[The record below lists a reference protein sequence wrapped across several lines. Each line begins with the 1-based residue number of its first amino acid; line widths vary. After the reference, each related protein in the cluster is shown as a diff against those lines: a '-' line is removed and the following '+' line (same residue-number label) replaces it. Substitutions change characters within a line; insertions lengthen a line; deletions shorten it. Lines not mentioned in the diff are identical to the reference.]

1 MKIKEQFKLRKQGI
15 SLEFFP
21 PKSAEG
27 KESFMKV
34 VKDLSAYDPLYVSV
48 TYGAGGTTR
57 DRTVNTLTWIKQETD
72 LTVMSHLTCI
82 GATRAAV
89 NALLK
94 EYRADGIDNIL
105 ALRGDPPK
113 NVPDF
118 DPGRGEFKYARDLV
132 EFVKKYDYFSVAVA
146 VYPEGHGQS
155 PSIEKD
161 MEYTKQKIDA
171 GADFG
176 ITQMFF
182 DNQYYYEFMDRAAK
196 SGITIPILPGIMQII
211 DCKKIVEF
219 AGFCNATVP
228 KEILDR
234 MEPVMDMHEDMR
246 KLGVEFA
253 VRQCEDL
260 MKHGV
265 GYFHFYTMNRS
276 DSVSEILNSLG
287 IKSQGRQ
294 PAEAGPRP
302 EKRGIPRRRYDRRF
316 HRNGKISS

>member
-1 MKIKEQFKLRKQGI
+1 MRISDKFKERKQGI

-21 PKSAEG
+21 PRSAEG
-27 KESFMKV
+27 KDAFMKV
-34 VKDLSAYDPLYVSV
+34 VKDLSACDPLYVSV

-57 DRTVNTLTWIKQETD
+57 DRTVNTLKWIKQETD

-82 GATRAAV
+82 GATRASMD
-89 NALLK
+89 ALL
-94 EYRADGIDNIL
+94 RDCQDHGIDNIL

-113 NVPDF
+113 NAPDF
-118 DPGRGEFKYARDLV
+118 DPARGEFKYARDLV
-132 EFVKKYDYFSVAVA
+132 EFVKRYGYFSIAVA

-155 PSIEKD
+155 TSIEKD
-161 MEYTKQKIDA
+161 MEYTKQKIDV

-182 DNQYYYEFMDRAAK
+182 DNRYYYGFMDRVAK
-196 SGITIPILPGIMQII
+196 LGITIPILPGIMPII

-219 AGFCNATVP
+219 AGFCNTTVP
-228 KEILDR
+228 KDILDR
-234 MEPVMDMHEDMR
+234 MEPVLDMPEEMR

-265 GYFHFYTMNRS
+265 NYFHFYTMNRS
-276 DSVSEILNSLG
+276 DSVSEIVKALG
-287 IKSQGRQ
+287 K
-294 PAEAGPRP
+294 
-302 EKRGIPRRRYDRRF
+302 
-316 HRNGKISS
+316 

>member
-1 MKIKEQFKLRKQGI
+1 MRISDKFKERTRGI

-21 PKSAEG
+21 PKSVEG
-27 KESFMKV
+27 KDAFLKV
-34 VKDLSAYDPLYVSV
+34 AKDLGAFDPLYVSV

-57 DRTVNTLTWIKQETD
+57 DRTVNTLKWIKQETD

-82 GATRAAV
+82 GATKASLG
-89 NALLK
+89 ALLK
-94 EYRADGIDNIL
+94 EYRDHGIDNIL

-113 NVPDF
+113 NEPDF
-118 DPGRGEFKYARDLV
+118 DPTGSEFKYARDLV
-132 EFVKKYDYFSVAVA
+132 EFVRDEGSFSIAVA
-146 VYPEGHGQS
+146 VYPEGHAQS

-182 DNQYYYEFMDRAAK
+182 DNRYYYEFMDRAGK
-196 SGITIPILPGIMQII
+196 LGITIPILPGIMPIV
-211 DCKKIVEF
+211 DCKKIKEF
-219 AGFCNATVP
+219 AGFCNTTVP

-234 MEPVMDMHEDMR
+234 MEPVLDMPEEMR

-253 VRQCEDL
+253 ARQCEDL

-265 GYFHFYTMNRS
+265 NYFHFYTMNRS
-276 DSVSEILNSLG
+276 DSVSEILKAIG
-287 IKSQGRQ
+287 M
-294 PAEAGPRP
+294 
-302 EKRGIPRRRYDRRF
+302 
-316 HRNGKISS
+316 